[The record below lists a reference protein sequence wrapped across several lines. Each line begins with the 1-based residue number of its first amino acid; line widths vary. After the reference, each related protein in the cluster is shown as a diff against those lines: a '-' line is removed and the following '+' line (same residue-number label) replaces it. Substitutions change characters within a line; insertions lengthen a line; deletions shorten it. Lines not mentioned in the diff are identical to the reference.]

1 MASSNVSVS
10 CMPNGHAT
18 ISVYQILYEALY
30 YHYMISW
37 ASLCLTTNLIFCRSC
52 IYLSYISL
60 FYYCFIPLLHLSQ
73 RRTFSGSNFVFSIF
87 LELAPHSS
95 LALFWSRRCHGFL
108 GDRWL
113 GPKSPQLLMTV
124 MTILRMNLYVVAFAF
139 VYLALSIPDG
149 HLVLV

>member
-1 MASSNVSVS
+1 MDSWRFLFRSKPTNEIFFEWYYAVTHKKLLKKFSSGGRPRVVWFFLY
-10 CMPNGHAT
+10 
-18 ISVYQILYEALY
+18 ISVAFFVY
-30 YHYMISW
+30 
-37 ASLCLTTNLIFCRSC
+37 IFD
-52 IYLSYISL
+52 
-60 FYYCFIPLLHLSQ
+60 YCFIPLLHLSQ
-73 RRTFSGSNFVFSIF
+73 RRTISGSNFVFSIF
-87 LELAPHSS
+87 LELAPHGS

-113 GPKSPQLLMTV
+113 GPKSPWLLMTV